1 MPVNRRH
8 RGRGQK
14 RSDAACLQSRTGRRP
29 VALDLCSW
37 LQLSR
42 QCRDRKAA
50 DRERSRVCVLCQRE
64 PDETEMFA
72 TTVAEQT
79 RRLKAV
85 EFWFLERT
93 DANSWAD
100 RSLAAVLSVGFAF
113 L

>member
-1 MPVNRRH
+1 MRMNRHH
-8 RGRGQK
+8 RDRDRK
-14 RSDAACLQSRTGRRP
+14 RIGAACRQSRTGRRP
-29 VALDLCSW
+29 VALGPCSW